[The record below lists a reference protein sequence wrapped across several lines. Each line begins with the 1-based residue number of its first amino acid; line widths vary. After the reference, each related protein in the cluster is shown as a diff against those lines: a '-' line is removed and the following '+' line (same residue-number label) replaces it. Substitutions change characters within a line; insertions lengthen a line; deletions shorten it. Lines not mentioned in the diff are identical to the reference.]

1 MARKMSIITF
11 FQSLRN
17 EYTNWDSLKD
27 YLTSEEGG
35 SFEVR
40 DCENT
45 PFSIIKYNRNH
56 PKIDSHSSP
65 ECGALNTTRGDK
77 GWLRSVVW
85 HREKNLPVCVSPK
98 KSFEGDPPLNAVVE
112 VQNIIDG
119 VMVNVFSCLES
130 DGNVSYH
137 VATRSSY
144 GAKTT
149 FYSKKPFAELFQE
162 ALVSIGYNGVEKLF
176 SGTHVP
182 TEEYPF
188 TYMSC
193 VLQHPEHRIVALSE
207 KPSLTVVDMGKVKH
221 TGEIIRNSQMPL
233 GISVHTVDQKSF
245 PSEYDYFQYIRAAA
259 FQHGWRWP
267 GIMFRDT
274 QGNRW
279 RVRSQTYSYLRGLR
293 GNEASPEARFLRLR
307 VAGQVP
313 EYLKHYSEERDLF
326 WQLETKLRQRTTDVY
341 NAYVAVH
348 KSHEKKLADIPQ
360 PDKTVVFKL
369 HAHFLAHLREQK
381 KTVQLADVI
390 QLVNSLPL
398 WEQALLLR

>member
-1 MARKMSIITF
+1 MSVVTF

-17 EYTNWDSLKD
+17 EYASWDSLKD

-40 DCENT
+40 DCEDT
-45 PFSIIKYNRNH
+45 PFSIIKYNRTNS
-56 PKIDSHSSP
+56 KVD
-65 ECGALNTTRGDK
+65 GDK

-98 KSFEGDPPLNAVVE
+98 KSFEGYPSVNSVVE
-112 VQNIIDG
+112 VQNILDG
-119 VMVNVFSCLES
+119 VMVNVFACLEA
-130 DGNVSYH
+130 DGTVSYH
-137 VATRSSY
+137 LATRSSY

-149 FYSKKPFAELFQE
+149 FYSKKPFAELFQD
-162 ALVSIGYNGVEKLF
+162 ALVATGYTGLEKLF
-176 SGTHVP
+176 TGSYIP
-182 TEEYPF
+182 SAEYPF

-207 KPSLTVVDMGKVKH
+207 KSSLSIVETGKVKS
-221 TGEIIRNSQMPL
+221 TGEILRNSQMPM
-233 GISVHTVDQKSF
+233 GISVQTVDQKSF
-245 PSEYDYFQYIRAAA
+245 ATEQEFYQYMRQASH
-259 FQHGWRWP
+259 QHGWRWP
-267 GIMFRDT
+267 GLMFRDSL
-274 QGNRW
+274 GNRW
-279 RVRSQTYSYLRGLR
+279 RARSQTYWYLRSLR
-293 GNEASPEARFLRLR
+293 GNEATPEGRFLRLR
-307 VAGQVP
+307 VAGQVR
-313 EYLKHYSEERDLF
+313 EYLKHYSEENDLF
-326 WQLETKLRQRTTDVY
+326 WGLETKLRQRTTEIY

-381 KTVQLADVI
+381 RTVQVADVI
-390 QLVNSLPL
+390 QLVNALPL